1 MNPMS
6 GVANIVFWTSL
17 AGLCGLSLFEYYKL
31 RKPGRLFL
39 WLAVLAT
46 CGAAYF
52 YIFQNSLTAI
62 ASKGEQPSQSVFVV
76 VLYICMFLGMAC
88 HYFYS
93 WFLKSKREREPFDW
107 GNFLAP
113 VFASPIVFVPL
124 LGAFQNAD
132 IDLTKLTLPKF
143 MVFFVAFQ
151 NGFFWKEV
159 VDNRAR
165 EQK

>member
-1 MNPMS
+1 MTS
-6 GVANIVFWTSL
+6 LSDIVFWISL
-17 AGLCGLSLFEYYKL
+17 AGLCVCVFFEYAREK
-31 RKPGRLFL
+31 KINRLLF
-39 WLAVLAT
+39 WLVVLAG

-52 YIFQNSLTAI
+52 YIFRGNRSI
-62 ASKGEQPSQSVFVV
+62 ASKGEQPNQAGFVV
-76 VLYICMFLGMAC
+76 VLYLCMFLGMVC

-93 WFLKSKREREPFDW
+93 RFLKAKGEREPFDW
-107 GNFLAP
+107 GNFLVP
-113 VFASPIVFVPL
+113 IFASPIVFVPL

-132 IDLTKLTLPKF
+132 VDLTNLTMPKF

-159 VDNRAR
+159 VDNRGK